1 MNTIASAIHTVNG
14 ILIRVADL
22 QLGLD
27 AVDISLEDVVDV
39 AIIGD
44 LFTPHVSVS
53 RDVSYE
59 LAVVEA
65 NDVVQV
71 NNLCVL
77 AVVRLYD
84 VITMSNHGLDIR
96 AGVALPG
103 NVGAGADVVGTNQE
117 LSVSSDLDGVLA
129 FNLEDG
135 LALYEGDICII
146 VVCIVIIR
154 TGQRVLALGVG
165 LELAE
170 QVIDEEERLVVLF
183 AHAKLIMN
191 SSDNV
196 LNSQLVLVGNLI
208 GSRGLHFNSLV
219 ITILDG
225 SDNNI
230 LSDLR
235 IETNNVGMDGSNA
248 LVVLNPNLVE
258 NAVLGDIRS
267 VLHADHVAVSV
278 IEEAPGAEVISVLGL
293 VVAEVEV
300 CSVLD
305 VLAANAGFGGIVS
318 NVRILEAVQTAFLR
332 GDNVNGL
339 NAQNSVIFLG
349 VLILLEGVGE
359 QDIIILCKTSGLVVS
374 NIFLTLAGF
383 ACELE
388 VATLPG
394 MIVIHIVAVVGI
406 VVLAVQ
412 AVIAD
417 SGGNDLNQIFALL
430 VVVVRSRGLGDLC
443 ELAQP
448 GVDGADTVDSL
459 AVIVLLRKDL
469 RQGALCAVLLILVG
483 LELALACSVLQRDS
497 IVRNE
502 FTVYIVLSN
511 DLLGLGVGFLDAQS
525 NEELASVELGGEGS
539 LRAVHHFNG
548 LVVVLVVDPLGVGTH
563 KGIFGDVL
571 CKLEVL
577 VELVAGLDSTSNGQ
591 VQLTAEGPDAVLVLG
606 RLPVRGLSFLC
617 VLDSVS
623 LQGVQKDL
631 SSFLTGEVS
640 FGLPAVSQTVD
651 EVELTSQSQNV
662 DSPGRADKAFCF
674 LIVAQ
679 GDQSHLQ
686 ELGAGDVRG
695 GSEGVGVHAGDDASA
710 IAVTN
715 IGLAPAALFIG
726 KRVDGG
732 VVGADVGVLVVKDRD
747 QLRSLFTGDG
757 CSRPEFPIGVAL
769 HGFDEIKNLD
779 SLCVIGRDLV
789 GVLVLSCAS
798 HGCQTQQGSQNQ
810 NQRKNLFKVLH

>member
-1 MNTIASAIHTVNG
+1 M
-14 ILIRVADL
+14 
-22 QLGLD
+22 
-27 AVDISLEDVVDV
+27 
-39 AIIGD
+39 
-44 LFTPHVSVS
+44 
-53 RDVSYE
+53 
-59 LAVVEA
+59 
-65 NDVVQV
+65 
-71 NNLCVL
+71 
-77 AVVRLYD
+77 
-84 VITMSNHGLDIR
+84 
-96 AGVALPG
+96 
-103 NVGAGADVVGTNQE
+103 
-117 LSVSSDLDGVLA
+117 
-129 FNLEDG
+129 
-135 LALYEGDICII
+135 
-146 VVCIVIIR
+146 
-154 TGQRVLALGVG
+154 
-165 LELAE
+165 
-170 QVIDEEERLVVLF
+170 
-183 AHAKLIMN
+183 
-191 SSDNV
+191 
-196 LNSQLVLVGNLI
+196 
-208 GSRGLHFNSLV
+208 
-219 ITILDG
+219 
-225 SDNNI
+225 
-230 LSDLR
+230 
-235 IETNNVGMDGSNA
+235 
-248 LVVLNPNLVE
+248 
-258 NAVLGDIRS
+258 
-267 VLHADHVAVSV
+267 
-278 IEEAPGAEVISVLGL
+278 
-293 VVAEVEV
+293 

-339 NAQNSVIFLG
+339 NAHVF
-349 VLILLEGVGE
+349 VFILLEGVGE

-374 NIFLTLAGF
+374 NIVFVLAGF

-388 VATLPG
+388 VAAIFMVG
-394 MIVIHIVAVVGI
+394 AFGAVLVV
-406 VVLAVQ
+406 VVLGVQ

-417 SGGNDLNQIFALL
+417 SERNDLNQIFALL
-430 VVVVRSRGLGDLC
+430 VVVAGSRGLGDLC

-459 AVIVLLRKDL
+459 VLIVLHLEYL

-483 LELALACSVLQRDS
+483 LELALACSVLQRDLAF
-497 IVRNE
+497 RNE
-502 FTVYIVLSN
+502 CAVDVVLSN

-548 LVVVLVVDPLGVGTH
+548 LVVVLVVDPFGVGTH

-631 SSFLTGEVS
+631 SSFLTGEVR
-640 FGLPAVSQTVD
+640 FGLPAVLQTVD
-651 EVELTSQSQNV
+651 EVELTGESQNV

-686 ELGAGDVRG
+686 ELGAGDVSS
-695 GSEGVGVHAGDDASA
+695 GSEGVGVHAGDDACA

-726 KRVDGG
+726 KRVDRG

-747 QLRSLFTGDG
+747 QLCSLFTGDV
-757 CSRPEFPIGVAL
+757 CSRPEFPVGVAL
-769 HGFDEIKNLD
+769 HGFDEIKD
-779 SLCVIGRDLV
+779 FDCFVVAGVDLV

>member
-1 MNTIASAIHTVNG
+1 
-14 ILIRVADL
+14 
-22 QLGLD
+22 
-27 AVDISLEDVVDV
+27 
-39 AIIGD
+39 
-44 LFTPHVSVS
+44 
-53 RDVSYE
+53 
-59 LAVVEA
+59 
-65 NDVVQV
+65 
-71 NNLCVL
+71 
-77 AVVRLYD
+77 
-84 VITMSNHGLDIR
+84 MSNHGLDIR

-170 QVIDEEERLVVLF
+170 QVIDKVVCLVVLL
-183 AHAKLIMN
+183 ADIGN
-191 SSDNV
+191 RRENV
-196 LNSQLVLVGNLI
+196 LNRQLVLVGNLI

-235 IETNNVGMDGSNA
+235 IKTNNVGMDGSNA
-248 LVVLNPNLVE
+248 LVVLNPNLVK
-258 NAVLGDIRS
+258 NAVLGGIRS

-339 NAQNSVIFLG
+339 NAHVF
-349 VLILLEGVGE
+349 VVILLEGVGE
-359 QDIIILCKTSGLVVS
+359 QDIIILRQTSGLVVS
-374 NIFLTLAGF
+374 NIAFVVAGI

-388 VATLPG
+388 LAAIFMVGAFG
-394 MIVIHIVAVVGI
+394 AVLVV
-406 VVLAVQ
+406 VVLGVQ

-417 SGGNDLNQIFALL
+417 SERNDLNQIFALL
-430 VVVVRSRGLGDLC
+430 VVVAGGRGLGDLC

-448 GVDGADTVDSL
+448 GVDGADTIDSL
-459 AVIVLLRKDL
+459 VLIVLHLEYL

-483 LELALACSVLQRDS
+483 LELALACSVLQRDL
-497 IVRNE
+497 VFRNE
-502 FTVYIVLSN
+502 CTVDVVLSN
-511 DLLGLGVGFLDAQS
+511 DLLGLGVVFLDAQS
-525 NEELASVELGGEGS
+525 NEEFASVELGGEGS

-577 VELVAGLDSTSNGQ
+577 VELLAGLDSASDGQ
-591 VQLTAEGPDAVLVLG
+591 IDSAVPSVGGVAILVRLG
-606 RLPVRGLSFLC
+606 GGLEANLLGFLC

-726 KRVDGG
+726 KRVDRG

-747 QLRSLFTGDG
+747 QLCSLFTGDV

-769 HGFDEIKNLD
+769 HGFDEIKDLD
-779 SLCVIGRDLV
+779 SFVVISGDLV

>member
-1 MNTIASAIHTVNG
+1 
-14 ILIRVADL
+14 
-22 QLGLD
+22 
-27 AVDISLEDVVDV
+27 
-39 AIIGD
+39 
-44 LFTPHVSVS
+44 
-53 RDVSYE
+53 
-59 LAVVEA
+59 
-65 NDVVQV
+65 
-71 NNLCVL
+71 
-77 AVVRLYD
+77 
-84 VITMSNHGLDIR
+84 MSNHGLDIR

-170 QVIDEEERLVVLF
+170 QVIDKVVCLVVLL
-183 AHAKLIMN
+183 ADIGN
-191 SSDNV
+191 RRENV
-196 LNSQLVLVGNLI
+196 LNRQLVLVGNLI

-225 SDNNI
+225 SDNNV

-235 IETNNVGMDGSNA
+235 IKTNNVGMDGSNA

-258 NAVLGDIRS
+258 NAVLGGIRS

-339 NAQNSVIFLG
+339 NAHVF
-349 VLILLEGVGE
+349 VVVLLEGVGE
-359 QDIIILCKTSGLVVS
+359 QDIIILRQTSGLVVS
-374 NIFLTLAGF
+374 NIAFVVAGI
-383 ACELE
+383 ACEIE
-388 VATLPG
+388 GAAIF
-394 MIVIHIVAVVGI
+394 IVGAVGAVLVV
-406 VVLAVQ
+406 VVLGVQ

-417 SGGNDLNQIFALL
+417 SERNDLNQIFALL
-430 VVVVRSRGLGDLC
+430 VVVVGGRGLGDLC

-448 GVDGADTVDSL
+448 GVDGADTIDSL
-459 AVIVLLRKDL
+459 VLIVLHLEYL

-483 LELALACSVLQRDS
+483 LELALACSVLQRDL
-497 IVRNE
+497 VFRNE
-502 FTVYIVLSN
+502 CTVDVVLSN
-511 DLLGLGVGFLDAQS
+511 DLLGLGVVFLDAQS

-577 VELVAGLDSTSNGQ
+577 VELLAGLDSAGNGQ
-591 VQLTAEGPDAVLVLG
+591 VQLAAEGPDAVLVLG

-695 GSEGVGVHAGDDASA
+695 GSEGGGVHAGDDASA

-726 KRVDGG
+726 KRVDRG
-732 VVGADVGVLVVKDRD
+732 VVGADVGILVVKDRD
-747 QLRSLFTGDG
+747 QLRSLFTGDV

-769 HGFDEIKNLD
+769 HGFDEIKDLD
-779 SLCVIGRDLV
+779 SFVVISGDLV

>member
-1 MNTIASAIHTVNG
+1 M
-14 ILIRVADL
+14 
-22 QLGLD
+22 Q
-27 AVDISLEDVVDV
+27 
-39 AIIGD
+39 
-44 LFTPHVSVS
+44 
-53 RDVSYE
+53 
-59 LAVVEA
+59 
-65 NDVVQV
+65 
-71 NNLCVL
+71 
-77 AVVRLYD
+77 
-84 VITMSNHGLDIR
+84 
-96 AGVALPG
+96 
-103 NVGAGADVVGTNQE
+103 
-117 LSVSSDLDGVLA
+117 
-129 FNLEDG
+129 
-135 LALYEGDICII
+135 
-146 VVCIVIIR
+146 
-154 TGQRVLALGVG
+154 
-165 LELAE
+165 
-170 QVIDEEERLVVLF
+170 
-183 AHAKLIMN
+183 
-191 SSDNV
+191 
-196 LNSQLVLVGNLI
+196 
-208 GSRGLHFNSLV
+208 
-219 ITILDG
+219 
-225 SDNNI
+225 
-230 LSDLR
+230 
-235 IETNNVGMDGSNA
+235 GSNTLA
-248 LVVLNPNLVE
+248 VLNPCLVN

-278 IEEAPGAEVISVLGL
+278 IEEAPGAEVRSVLGGII
-293 VVAEVEV
+293 AEVEV
-300 CSVLD
+300 LCVLD

-318 NVRILEAVQTAFLR
+318 NVRILEAVQTAFLC

-339 NAQNSVIFLG
+339 NAHVF
-349 VLILLEGVGE
+349 VVILLEGVGE
-359 QDIIILCKTSGLVVS
+359 QDIIILCKTGGLVVS
-374 NIFLTLAGF
+374 NIAFVVAGI

-388 VATLPG
+388 LAAIFMVG
-394 MIVIHIVAVVGI
+394 AVGAVLVV
-406 VVLAVQ
+406 VVLGVQ

-417 SGGNDLNQIFALL
+417 SERNDLNQIFALL
-430 VVVVRSRGLGDLC
+430 VVIVRSRGLGDLC

-448 GVDGADTVDSL
+448 GVDGADTIDSL
-459 AVIVLLRKDL
+459 VLIVLHLEYL

-483 LELALACSVLQRDS
+483 LELALACSVLQRDLVFRS
-497 IVRNE
+497 E
-502 FTVYIVLSN
+502 CTVDVVLSN
-511 DLLGLGVGFLDAQS
+511 DLLGLGVVFLDAQS
-525 NEELASVELGGEGS
+525 NEEFASVELGGEGS

-726 KRVDGG
+726 KRVDRG
-732 VVGADVGVLVVKDRD
+732 VVGADVGILVVKDRD
-747 QLRSLFTGDG
+747 QLRSLFTGDV

-769 HGFDEIKNLD
+769 HGFDEIKDLD
-779 SLCVIGRDLV
+779 SFVVISGDLV

>member
-1 MNTIASAIHTVNG
+1 M
-14 ILIRVADL
+14 
-22 QLGLD
+22 
-27 AVDISLEDVVDV
+27 
-39 AIIGD
+39 
-44 LFTPHVSVS
+44 
-53 RDVSYE
+53 
-59 LAVVEA
+59 
-65 NDVVQV
+65 
-71 NNLCVL
+71 
-77 AVVRLYD
+77 
-84 VITMSNHGLDIR
+84 
-96 AGVALPG
+96 
-103 NVGAGADVVGTNQE
+103 
-117 LSVSSDLDGVLA
+117 
-129 FNLEDG
+129 
-135 LALYEGDICII
+135 
-146 VVCIVIIR
+146 
-154 TGQRVLALGVG
+154 
-165 LELAE
+165 
-170 QVIDEEERLVVLF
+170 
-183 AHAKLIMN
+183 
-191 SSDNV
+191 
-196 LNSQLVLVGNLI
+196 
-208 GSRGLHFNSLV
+208 
-219 ITILDG
+219 
-225 SDNNI
+225 
-230 LSDLR
+230 
-235 IETNNVGMDGSNA
+235 
-248 LVVLNPNLVE
+248 
-258 NAVLGDIRS
+258 
-267 VLHADHVAVSV
+267 
-278 IEEAPGAEVISVLGL
+278 
-293 VVAEVEV
+293 EV

-318 NVRILEAVQTAFLR
+318 NVRILEAVQTAFLC
-332 GDNVNGL
+332 GDNVSGL
-339 NAQNSVIFLG
+339 NAQNHVIFLG
-349 VLILLEGVGE
+349 VFVLLEGVGE
-359 QDIIILCKTSGLVVS
+359 QDIIILRQTSGLVIRKVNYAS
-374 NIFLTLAGF
+374 LFIFLS
-383 ACELE
+383 LE
-388 VATLPG
+388 VATLFG
-394 MIVIHIVAVVGI
+394 IILIVTVAVVGI

-417 SGGNDLNQIFALL
+417 SERNDLDQIFALL
-430 VVVVRSRGLGDLC
+430 VVVAGSRGLGDLC

-459 AVIVLLRKDL
+459 VLIVLHLEYL
-469 RQGALCAVLLILVG
+469 RQGALCAVLFVLIG
-483 LELALACSVLQRDS
+483 LELALACSVLQRDLFV
-497 IVRNE
+497 IDEHAVD
-502 FTVYIVLSN
+502 IVLSN
-511 DLLGLGVGFLDAQS
+511 DLLGLGVVFLDAQS

-539 LRAVHHFNG
+539 LRGLHLLDA
-548 LVVVLVVDPLGVGTH
+548 LVVVIGPLGVGTLECIV
-563 KGIFGDVL
+563 GNVL

-726 KRVDGG
+726 KRVDRG

-747 QLRSLFTGDG
+747 QLCSLFTGDV

-769 HGFDEIKNLD
+769 HGFDEIKDLD
-779 SLCVIGRDLV
+779 SFVVISGDLV